1 MILKHN
7 VHDKCVKVQ
16 EEEHGIDFFFK
27 NRQHAQGLVEFLES
41 MICVQLKQSKQL
53 LSTDEQN
60 GTQSYKFSY
69 SVNVPKICKDDLII
83 VNEKLRKQ
91 LGAGSN
97 ILIVQKIA
105 QMVKFLDPNTLNLHE
120 VTGKKYFELEGQI

>member
-1 MILKHN
+1 M
-7 VHDKCVKVQ
+7 
-16 EEEHGIDFFFK
+16 
-27 NRQHAQGLVEFLES
+27 EFLES